1 MFQDIEPHS
10 FCNDF
15 AWVEPESSDRILIY
29 RGSSVLVAKS
39 SEGTLHFPSYDV
51 LRMAKVVGESCELQS
66 EASSIPLR
74 LDGQKPSALL
84 LFTVGDTAYF
94 RCEINDEALEEFL
107 SGKQDEAQIK
117 SQNEVQ
123 DEAKVEARIV
133 KQGEGQPEKSNE
145 APSEISNE
153 VQSEISN
160 EALSEIAAEAQSET
174 QAEAQPEQQSQL
186 SHEFIPVAQL
196 RNYQPKHRV
205 FAGMVGYEYHVWY
218 DTHHFCGRCGSKMQH
233 GIVERMLQC
242 PECGCMEFSR
252 LFPAVIIGIVD
263 RQRNKVLVSRYAGR
277 QYKSYALIAGFCEMG
292 ETVEQTV
299 HREVME
305 EVGLKVTNLRY
316 YKSQPW
322 PPSSSLLFG
331 FFCDLDGESSI
342 TLDDHELEEAEW
354 LSREDLPDDEDYSL
368 TREMMGVLRKGEE
381 TKYPLAF
388 YR

>member
-15 AWVEPESSDRILIY
+15 AWAEPESSDRVLIY
-29 RGSSVLVAKS
+29 GGSSVLVAKS
-39 SEGTLHFPSYDV
+39 LDGTLHFPSYGA
-51 LRMAKVVGESCELQS
+51 LYKAKVVGESCKPQS

-94 RCEINDEALEEFL
+94 RCEVDDGALEEL
-107 SGKQDEAQIK
+107 LDGKQNEAHVK
-117 SQNEVQ
+117 SRNEVQ
-123 DEAKVEARIV
+123 GEVKSEELVA
-133 KQGEGQPEKSNE
+133 KQG
-145 APSEISNE
+145 E
-153 VQSEISN
+153 VQSEASN
-160 EALSEIAAEAQSET
+160 EAQPEIGAKAQSEIGAEIQPEASNETQSET
-174 QAEAQPEQQSQL
+174 QAEALPEQQSQL
-186 SHEFIPVAQL
+186 NYEFVPVAQL

-263 RQRNKVLVSRYAGR
+263 RKRDKVLVSRYAGR

-305 EVGLKVTNLRY
+305 EVGLNVTNLRY

-381 TKYPLAF
+381 TKYPLA
-388 YR
+388 YY

>member
-15 AWVEPESSDRILIY
+15 AWVEPEFSDRILIY
-29 RGSSVLVAKS
+29 RESSVLVAKS
-39 SEGTLHFPSYDV
+39 SEGTLHFPSYGA
-51 LRMAKVVGESCELQS
+51 LRKAKVVGEFCKPQS
-66 EASSIPLR
+66 ETSSIPLR
-74 LDGQKPSALL
+74 LDGRKPSALF
-84 LFTVGDTAYF
+84 LFTVGETAYF
-94 RCEINDEALEEFL
+94 RCGIDDEALEEFL
-107 SGKQDEAQIK
+107 SGKRDESQIK
-117 SQNEVQ
+117 GQTEVQ

-133 KQGEGQPEKSNE
+133 KQDEEQP
-145 APSEISNE
+145 EISNE

-174 QAEAQPEQQSQL
+174 QAEAQAEQQSRL
-186 SHEFIPVAQL
+186 SYEFIPVAQL

-263 RQRNKVLVSRYAGR
+263 RQSNKVLVSRYAGR

>member
-15 AWVEPESSDRILIY
+15 AWVEPEFSDRILIY
-29 RGSSVLVAKS
+29 RESSVLVAKS
-39 SEGTLHFPSYDV
+39 SEGTLHFPSYGA
-51 LRMAKVVGESCELQS
+51 LRKAKVVGESCELQS
-66 EASSIPLR
+66 ETSSIPLR

-123 DEAKVEARIV
+123 DEVKVEAQVV

-145 APSEISNE
+145 APSEIGTE
-153 VQSEISN
+153 T
-160 EALSEIAAEAQSET
+160 QSET

-186 SHEFIPVAQL
+186 SYEFIPVAQL